1 MQSSQSLPKHIAIIM
16 DGNGR
21 WARQKGL
28 ARTAG
33 HREGAESVRDIVKTC
48 SELGIRVLTLY
59 AFSVENWNRPKG
71 EINLLMRYFAHFLD
85 KELPDLEKNNIRLMV
100 IGRIDALSKD
110 LQKKIKN
117 TQDKTSK
124 NSGMTLVLALNYGA
138 RQEIVDALKRIL
150 KDVED
155 KVLKPEQL
163 DENNFSNYLY
173 TAGLPEPDLLIR
185 TSGEMRISNFL
196 LWQLSYA
203 EFYFPKK
210 CWPDF
215 RRADLEEAIGEF
227 QKRERRFGG
236 V

>member
-163 DENNFSNYLY
+163 DENNFSDYLY